1 MKTPT
6 RKEAVALA
14 RLDEVGAAEMNR
26 EHWWHLLPLRDRERA
41 VGVAGMPRERAALP
55 LATFNDADRERV
67 RLALAVH
74 LGQMEMIAR
83 CMAAHNT
90 NRTGYLH

>member
-6 RKEAVALA
+6 RKEAAALA
-14 RLDEVGAAEMNR
+14 RQDAAGAAEMNR
-26 EHWWHLLPLRDRERA
+26 EHWWHMLNLRDRERA
-41 VGVAGMPRERAALP
+41 MALAGMPKERASLP

-67 RLALAVH
+67 RLALSTHMA
-74 LGQMEMIAR
+74 QMELITR

-90 NRTGYLH
+90 NVAGWLH